1 MTIKETHEHE
11 WFDEARARASELISQ
26 CFIVSE
32 TNEERKKIITQLQ
45 MMAVALIGLAL
56 FNRSKFQPESFNREQ
71 DIKDFTRMLEL
82 ELDHLNKAF
91 EDGQLAMFDL
101 ETGTIGSVQ

>member
-11 WFDEARARASELISQ
+11 WFDEARAMASELMAQ
-26 CFIVSE
+26 CFIESE
-32 TNEERKKIITQLQ
+32 TNEERKRIIMKLQ
-45 MMAVALIGLAL
+45 MMAVALIGLSL
-56 FNRSKFQPESFNREQ
+56 FNKSKFQPESFNREQ
-71 DIKDFTRMLEL
+71 DVKDFTQMLEL